1 MKYDESGMGH
11 KWGRELRAAMAVC
24 LALQISI
31 GSAASPAIGVATAK
45 GSFNLDAS
53 KTAGNGTLFEGS
65 TVETGG
71 VRMTL
76 DVGTR
81 GKVYRDYLL
90 LEKGTG
96 QINGGADYRIRARS
110 LQIEPSAGGQAKV
123 TLTGANKVL
132 VAALTAPVR
141 VTNASGLVIAELS
154 AGHAV
159 EMEPQAAGA
168 AAPSTLS
175 GCLVKKAGHYT
186 LTDETAG
193 ITVELQGPGLE
204 KEIGNKVEVTGA
216 MDTSATPVSGA
227 SQVIRASQVKHL
239 GKRCS
244 AKAAA
249 AAGAAGAAGAGA
261 TGAGAAG
268 AGAGAAGAGA
278 GAAGAGA
285 AAAGAAGAAAGIT
298 ATTAVVAGVVVAGA
312 AAGVAVGVTREDK
325 TDISQ

>member
-65 TVETGG
+65 TVETGKASSELKMASG

-261 TGAGAAG
+261 
-268 AGAGAAGAGA
+268 AGA

>member
-1 MKYDESGMGH
+1 
-11 KWGRELRAAMAVC
+11 
-24 LALQISI
+24 
-31 GSAASPAIGVATAK
+31 
-45 GSFNLDAS
+45 
-53 KTAGNGTLFEGS
+53 
-65 TVETGG
+65 
-71 VRMTL
+71 
-76 DVGTR
+76 
-81 GKVYRDYLL
+81 
-90 LEKGTG
+90 
-96 QINGGADYRIRARS
+96 
-110 LQIEPSAGGQAKV
+110 
-123 TLTGANKVL
+123 
-132 VAALTAPVR
+132 
-141 VTNASGLVIAELS
+141 
-154 AGHAV
+154 
-159 EMEPQAAGA
+159 
-168 AAPSTLS
+168 
-175 GCLVKKAGHYT
+175 VKKAGHYT

-261 TGAGAAG
+261 
-268 AGAGAAGAGA
+268 AGA